1 MQNYLIKNISLVNE
15 GKTRV
20 ADLLIQNGRIE
31 KIADQISPAF
41 AVTEING
48 EGKYLLPG
56 VIDDQVH
63 FREPGLTHKATIYT
77 EARAAVAGGVTSFME
92 MPNTLPP
99 AFTQELLEQKYAIG
113 ARSSLANYSFYMGTS
128 NDNAEEALRTNDKK
142 KDVCG
147 IKIFM
152 GSSTGNLLVD
162 NYLTLDR
169 LFRDSEVLIATHCE
183 DEKIIRQNLER
194 IKKENRELTA
204 ADHPLIRDEEACFES
219 SLTAIQFAKKY
230 GSRLHVFHLSTEKE
244 MQLFSNLLPLEEKR
258 ITTEVCVHHLHFSS
272 DDYATLGNRIKCN
285 PAIKAPHNREALWK
299 ALLDDRLDL
308 IATDHAP
315 HTLEE
320 KGLVRNADG
329 SLSPIGGDGAHAG
342 SGRSGGGSGAH
353 AAGGSAYERAHA
365 GLPLVQHSLLLM
377 LHYVKE
383 GRISLEKV
391 VEKMSHAVA
400 TCFRIEERGYIR
412 EGYFADLVIV
422 DMGQPSTVLG
432 PSGGHPSAAVRVH
445 RSTAE
450 EQGLPQARPGNI
462 LYKCGWSP
470 LEGFNFPAS
479 VTHTF
484 VNGHLVYGKEGFDES
499 QWGRRLSFTP

>member
-1 MQNYLIKNISLVNE
+1 MQNYLIKNISIVNE
-15 GKTRV
+15 GKV
-20 ADLLIQNGRIE
+20 NPSDLLIKNGRIE
-31 KIADQISPAF
+31 KIGTKIRTDF

-48 EGKYLLPG
+48 EGKFLLPG

-77 EARAAVAGGVTSFME
+77 EAKAAVAGGVTSFME

-99 AFTQELLEQKYAIG
+99 VFTQELLEQKYAI
-113 ARSSLANYSFYMGTS
+113 AAQSSLANYSFYMGTS
-128 NDNAEEALRTNDKK
+128 NENAEEALRTNEKK
-142 KDVCG
+142 KNVCG

-152 GSSTGNLLVD
+152 GASTGNLLVD

-194 IKKENRELTA
+194 LRKENRELVA

-219 SLTAIQFAKKY
+219 SLAAIQFAQKY
-230 GSRLHVFHLSTEKE
+230 GSRLHVFHLTTEKE
-244 MQLFSNLLPLEEKR
+244 MQLFSNFLPLEEKR
-258 ITTEVCVHHLHFSS
+258 ITAEVCVHHLHFTS
-272 DDYATLGNRIKCN
+272 DDYALLGNRIKCN
-285 PAIKAPHNREALWK
+285 PAIKAPHNREALWT

-315 HTLEE
+315 HTWEE
-320 KGLVRNADG
+320 K
-329 SLSPIGGDGAHAG
+329 AG
-342 SGRSGGGSGAH
+342 P
-353 AAGGSAYERAHA
+353 YEKAHA

-383 GRISLEKV
+383 GRISLETL

-400 TCFRIEERGYIR
+400 KCFRIEERGYIR
-412 EGYFADLVIV
+412 EGYYADLVIV
-422 DMGQPSTVLG
+422 DINQPSTVG
-432 PSGGHPSAAVRVH
+432 K
-445 RSTAE
+445 E
-450 EQGLPQARPGNI
+450 NI

-470 LEGFNFPAS
+470 LEGFTFPAS

-484 VNGHLVYGKEGFDES
+484 VNGHLVYGNGVFDES
-499 QWGRRLSFTP
+499 QWGRRMSFDL